1 MSIRSKTRKIKL
13 TNTPMYEPNKW
24 NSNKYVKKSH
34 NCYAYALNL
43 IDSKQT
49 KHCKQLN
56 RTKKMNCPRPQP
68 GCYSGYK
75 DNFDAKKVTCN
86 RIEERM
92 MKDNPSIRKLKKNQ
106 PCPIGF
112 YKIML
117 YVANDGSDYHFFR
130 QDNTGL
136 WSHKDGWRLATNH
149 DSKDKMIHH
158 PTLADKGKY
167 TVPCGTYAVPISSN
181 YKHMASKIECKTYKK

>member
-1 MSIRSKTRKIKL
+1 
-13 TNTPMYEPNKW
+13 
-24 NSNKYVKKSH
+24 
-34 NCYAYALNL
+34 L
-43 IDSKQT
+43 IDATQT
-49 KHCKQLN
+49 SNCKKMN
-56 RTKKMNCPRPQP
+56 RTKKKECLRPQP
-68 GCYSGYK
+68 GEYSGYK
-75 DNFDAKKVTCN
+75 DKFDAKKVTCK

-136 WSHKDGWRLATNH
+136 WSHKNGWRLARN
-149 DSKDKMIHH
+149 KDVKNKLIHT
-158 PTLADKGKY
+158 PVTSDKGKY
-167 TVPCGTYAVPISSN
+167 TVPCGSYAVPIAAN
-181 YKHMASKIECKTYKK
+181 EKHMMAKSNM

>member
-56 RTKKMNCPRPQP
+56 RTKKMILRAIVLWIILLTIIMVVVAIVYGVKINQ
-68 GCYSGYK
+68 
-75 DNFDAKKVTCN
+75 T
-86 RIEERM
+86 
-92 MKDNPSIRKLKKNQ
+92 PSRLLLSSW
-106 PCPIGF
+106 
-112 YKIML
+112 KI
-117 YVANDGSDYHFFR
+117 
-130 QDNTGL
+130 
-136 WSHKDGWRLATNH
+136 
-149 DSKDKMIHH
+149 
-158 PTLADKGKY
+158 
-167 TVPCGTYAVPISSN
+167 C
-181 YKHMASKIECKTYKK
+181 

>member
-1 MSIRSKTRKIKL
+1 MSVPSKTRKIKL
-13 TNTPMYEPNKW
+13 TNTPSYEPNKW
-24 NSNKYVKKSH
+24 NTNKYVKQSH

-43 IDSKQT
+43 IDATQT
-49 KHCKQLN
+49 TKCKKMN
-56 RTKKMNCPRPQP
+56 RTKKKECLRPQP
-68 GCYSGYK
+68 GEYSGYK
-75 DNFDAKKVTCN
+75 DKFDAKKVTCK

-136 WSHKDGWRLATNH
+136 WSHKNGWRLARN
-149 DSKDKMIHH
+149 KDVKNKLIHT
-158 PTLADKGKY
+158 PVTSDKGKY
-167 TVPCGTYAVPISSN
+167 TVPCGSYAVPIAAN
-181 YKHMASKIECKTYKK
+181 EKHMMAKSNM

>member
-1 MSIRSKTRKIKL
+1 MSVRKIKL
-13 TNTPMYEPNKW
+13 TNTPVYDPNKW
-24 NSNKYVKKSH
+24 NSNQYTRKSH

-43 IDSKQT
+43 IDPTQT
-49 KHCKQLN
+49 TKCKN
-56 RTKKMNCPRPQP
+56 YIRKTKKKNCPRPQT
-68 GCYSGYK
+68 GDYAGYK
-75 DNFDAKKVTCN
+75 DNFDAKPVTCK

-136 WSHKDGWRLATNH
+136 WSHKHGWRLATNH
-149 DSKDKMIHH
+149 DLKGNLIHH
-158 PTLADKGKY
+158 PTLVDNGKY
-167 TVPCGTYAVPISSN
+167 TVLCGTYAVPIESK
-181 YKHMASKIECKTYKK
+181 YKHMASKN

>member
-13 TNTPMYEPNKW
+13 TNTPMYDPKKW
-24 NSNKYVKKSH
+24 NSNKYIRKSH

-43 IDSKQT
+43 IDAKQST
-49 KHCKQLN
+49 NC
-56 RTKKMNCPRPQP
+56 KKMNKTKRNCSRPQP
-68 GCYSGYK
+68 GEYSGYNEK
-75 DNFDAKKVTCN
+75 FDAQRVTCK

-136 WSHKDGWRLATNH
+136 WSHKDGWRLARNDDLKH
-149 DSKDKMIHH
+149 KLIHT
-158 PTLADKGKY
+158 PKLADKGKY
-167 TVPCGTYAVPISSN
+167 TIYCGTYAVPIDSK
-181 YKHMASKIECKTYKK
+181 YKHMLSKN